1 MSEGEKLAVIR
12 TGGKQY
18 LIKEGSVIRVEKLD
32 AQEGTQVTFGEVL
45 LVSNGEGDMKVG
57 MPMVANASVLASVK
71 GQGRAKKVTVMKFKP
86 KVRYKK
92 KQGHRQ
98 FYTQVKI
105 EKIMETSPVP
115 GRPLDARRFA
125 TPPS

>member
-1 MSEGEKLAVIR
+1 
-12 TGGKQY
+12 
-18 LIKEGSVIRVEKLD
+18 
-32 AQEGTQVTFGEVL
+32 
-45 LVSNGEGDMKVG
+45 